1 MAAASK
7 HYGDVNVWIEKIIDS
22 CDSTIQQLTIYK
34 LIYQFEK
41 MLDKDKTLEF
51 YFKRNIIRQ
60 LEIKLENKIDKLFD
74 EKIKEQEKEENYE
87 YAIL

>member
-22 CDSTIQQLTIYK
+22 CDSTIQQSTIYK

-60 LEIKLENKIDKLFD
+60 LGRKLENKIDKLFD
-74 EKIKEQEKEENYE
+74 EKIKEQEKEENYG